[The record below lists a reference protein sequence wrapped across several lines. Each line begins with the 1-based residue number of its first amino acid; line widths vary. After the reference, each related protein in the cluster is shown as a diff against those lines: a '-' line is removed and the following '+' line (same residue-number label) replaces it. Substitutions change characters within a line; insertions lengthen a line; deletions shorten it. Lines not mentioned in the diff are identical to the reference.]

1 MTLNKKQE
9 ESRAHATLYH
19 PILYLIPLTAIFLL
33 LLPLPLRNHRRGLSL
48 TFKAQS
54 LRSARL
60 LPSPALL
67 LCVTFFTLV
76 TLSPSMMV
84 SSLSSFSSRAWT
96 SLRHF
101 PLSSHLSTL
110 SPLMNVS
117 SLSLSLSTGLPVCRS
132 GFDSHSA
139 RYILPCIIS
148 SCTYLPSPQSSCFA
162 SSPLQKSPSWP

>member
-1 MTLNKKQE
+1 MSKGRGRGFD
-9 ESRAHATLYH
+9 SHSARYIFVHS
-19 PILYLIPLTAIFLL
+19 YLVSSLPVPTSLHSNLLL
-33 LLPLPLRNHRRGLSL
+33 LLPLPFRNHRLGLSL

-101 PLSSHLSTL
+101 PDKDL
-110 SPLMNVS
+110 
-117 SLSLSLSTGLPVCRS
+117 
-132 GFDSHSA
+132 A
-139 RYILPCIIS
+139 RH
-148 SCTYLPSPQSSCFA
+148 Q
-162 SSPLQKSPSWP
+162 SPSLRLLFCSEGMIRTERLVVRGPLCQNPMEGIEVDHCLVVSYKPSVG